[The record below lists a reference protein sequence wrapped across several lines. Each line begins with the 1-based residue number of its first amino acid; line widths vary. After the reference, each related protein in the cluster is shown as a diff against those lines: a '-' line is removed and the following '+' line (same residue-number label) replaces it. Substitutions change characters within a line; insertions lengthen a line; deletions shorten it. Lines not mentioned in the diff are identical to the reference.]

1 MHMNTPLA
9 ARAAPRRRARSRR
22 ASAGFTLIELMITVA
37 IVGILGAI
45 AYPSYV
51 AYVKRGKRA
60 EARTILLDD
69 AQFMQRFYSA
79 NNRYDRQLDGS
90 TDVVLPRPY
99 SPEGS
104 DASTASYVIGFK
116 TLTPSGYVLLA
127 TPVNGM
133 SGDACVLTLASTGA
147 RGIDGVAS
155 PTTDQMDTCWRK

>member
-1 MHMNTPLA
+1 MTLNIAPGA
-9 ARAAPRRRARSRR
+9 SPRRCRANRHV
-22 ASAGFTLIELMITVA
+22 AHGFTLIELMITVA

-79 NNRYDRQLDGS
+79 NNRYDKQLDGS

-104 DASTASYVIGFK
+104 DASSASYAISFK
-116 TLTPSGYVLLA
+116 MLTPTGYVLLA

-155 PTTDQMDTCWRK
+155 PTPDQMDTCWRK

>member
-1 MHMNTPLA
+1 MYMNTPLA
-9 ARAAPRRRARSRR
+9 AGAAPRRRARSRR

-79 NNRYDRQLDGS
+79 NNRYDKQLDGS
-90 TDVVLPRPY
+90 TDIVRVGASSGACGVVPFV
-99 SPEGS
+99 
-104 DASTASYVIGFK
+104 TA
-116 TLTPSGYVLLA
+116 LA
-127 TPVNGM
+127 LG
-133 SGDACVLTLASTGA
+133 AHYAGA
-147 RGIDGVAS
+147 RYAPVLCLANEMPGRRIATLVQPVD
-155 PTTDQMDTCWRK
+155 